1 MFGPPKEIIESI
13 KKHRVDKGRLQY
25 FIIWTNNDGYWEDE
39 GSIEPEITEKYW
51 SKLGETPTE
60 KEIESIPAP
69 RKRGRPKK
77 SEAEQDE
84 NNREETNILE
94 NNNEQ
99 VTLIN
104 PPNYKGPLT
113 RSKAKKMALYSKWN
127 WLHKM
132 VLLILLLCLTN
143 KTEATEKSMNKR
155 VCDMKLSFR
164 IWESF
169 DFCNKLEKLVSL
181 NRNYFVE
188 LDDLTNVHNVRLVI
202 NETHFKW
209 LLREKRF
216 DLWKLAGKAYEMTIK
231 SPAKIIKQVVY
242 ISKDVTDVVRKGM
255 SITSKLIITFLSVV
269 SISIMTLVAS
279 IYKCN
284 LMHRKI
290 KFETQKTNMNVYK
303 MYI

>member
-1 MFGPPKEIIESI
+1 
-13 KKHRVDKGRLQY
+13 
-25 FIIWTNNDGYWEDE
+25 
-39 GSIEPEITEKYW
+39 
-51 SKLGETPTE
+51 
-60 KEIESIPAP
+60 
-69 RKRGRPKK
+69 
-77 SEAEQDE
+77 
-84 NNREETNILE
+84 
-94 NNNEQ
+94 
-99 VTLIN
+99 
-104 PPNYKGPLT
+104 
-113 RSKAKKMALYSKWN
+113 MALYSKWN

-242 ISKDVTDVVRKGM
+242 ISKDVTDVVIKGM
-255 SITSKLIITFLSVV
+255 SITYKLIIN
-269 SISIMTLVAS
+269 I
-279 IYKCN
+279 N
-284 LMHRKI
+284 
-290 KFETQKTNMNVYK
+290 
-303 MYI
+303 